1 MIGMDPRAV
10 TWIVSWNNWWLDFGG
25 APFTAHTFPG

>member
-1 MIGMDPRAV
+1 MTTETKLRIAV
-10 TWIVSWNNWWLDFGG
+10 LGWHNFWLDFGG